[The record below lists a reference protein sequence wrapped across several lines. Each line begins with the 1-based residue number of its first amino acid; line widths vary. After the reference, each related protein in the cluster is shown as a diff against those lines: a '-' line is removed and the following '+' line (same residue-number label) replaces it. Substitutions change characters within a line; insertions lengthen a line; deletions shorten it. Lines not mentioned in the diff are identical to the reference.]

1 MPPTLFSAGFA
12 ELTGPFGLVLL
23 PLLAGAAAVFLLL
36 PRPKSFPALWGAL
49 TGVVALALAGWFVV
63 GVAGFSV
70 EAFLFY
76 VFSGL
81 ALVFGVLLVTQRN
94 PARAALSF
102 AVVVLATCGLFL
114 LLAAPFL
121 MAATIIIY
129 AGAIIVTFLFVLM
142 LAQQE
147 GPSDA
152 DARSREPLLAVA
164 VGFLLLAALLYV
176 LQIQWNGQSDAESRA
191 CVAMLEVI
199 HQQRA
204 GLSPDTV
211 GRLTDFPTRV
221 KRPLVDAINDAD
233 KHVQLLREEGKTQEA
248 RAAKDQLDSLT
259 YLRGQVEAV
268 TLNDW
273 PSATPDELPQLQ
285 NRLARLETTLYQI
298 KQQRGWPRPNE
309 PNKDQANALS
319 SFSGP
324 PPNLPLNQ
332 MRVDPEN
339 GGRPYLPA
347 DNPAYLG
354 KSLFT
359 DYLLPVELGG
369 FLLLI
374 AVIGAVAIAQRRSGT
389 EATP

>member
-23 PLLAGAAAVFLLL
+23 PLAAGAAAVFLLL
-36 PRPKSFPALWGAL
+36 PRPRSFPAAWGAL
-49 TGVVALALAGWFVV
+49 AGVVALALAGWFVV

-81 ALVFGVLLVTQRN
+81 AVVFGALLVTQRN

-176 LQIQWNGQSDAESRA
+176 LQLQWNGENDAEARV
-191 CVAMLEVI
+191 CVAMLDVV
-199 HQQRA
+199 HQYRA
-204 GLSPDTV
+204 DLSADNV
-211 GRLTDFPTRV
+211 ERLSDFPKDV
-221 KRPLVDAINDAD
+221 HKPLDAAIKAAESLAAQS
-233 KHVQLLREEGKTQEA
+233 KGPEA
-248 RAAKDQLDSLT
+248 RSANERWRSLKDLQRS
-259 YLRGQVEAV
+259 VEAITV
-268 TLNDW
+268 NDW
-273 PSATPDELPQLQ
+273 PAATPGELSALQ
-285 NRLARLETTLYQI
+285 DRLTRLEATLYQV
-298 KQQRGWPRPNE
+298 KQQRGWLRPAAE
-309 PNKDQANALS
+309 IPLS
-319 SFSGP
+319 NLSGP
-324 PPNLPLNQ
+324 PPNLQ
-332 MRVDPEN
+332 TDQIRVDPDD

-369 FLLLI
+369 FLLLV
-374 AVIGAVAIAQRRSGT
+374 AVIGAVAIAQRRAGP